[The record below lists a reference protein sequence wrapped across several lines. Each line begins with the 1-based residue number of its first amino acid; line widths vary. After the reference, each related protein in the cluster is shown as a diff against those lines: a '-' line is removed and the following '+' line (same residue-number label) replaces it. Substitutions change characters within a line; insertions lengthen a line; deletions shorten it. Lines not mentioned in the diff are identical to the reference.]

1 MGDFGPKPKNQK
13 TIEKPM
19 KFYVFWVQKGDEAMR
34 QNHRC
39 RNKIVKNP
47 LVFIVFS
54 EIEAVKRLLVE
65 RVFIDQKSSLRGR
78 ICYKNQWFFNDFVF
92 RRLIDGEDEKIRILR
107 FARGFILKVD
117 IRNDVRPKSF
127 H

>member
-1 MGDFGPKPKNQK
+1 
-13 TIEKPM
+13 
-19 KFYVFWVQKGDEAMR
+19 MR
-34 QNHRC
+34 QC
-39 RNKIVKNP
+39 DKIIDVATKSLKIP
-47 LVFIVFS
+47 WFLVFS

>member
-1 MGDFGPKPKNQK
+1 
-13 TIEKPM
+13 
-19 KFYVFWVQKGDEAMR
+19 MR
-34 QNHRC
+34 QNRRC

-78 ICYKNQWFFNDFVF
+78 ICYTNQLFFNDFVF

-107 FARGFILKVD
+107 FARGIILKVD

>member
-13 TIEKPM
+13 TSEKPT
-19 KFYVFWVQKGDEAMR
+19 KFYVFWVQTGDEAMR

-78 ICYKNQWFFNDFVF
+78 IGYK
-92 RRLIDGEDEKIRILR
+92 K
-107 FARGFILKVD
+107 
-117 IRNDVRPKSF
+117 
-127 H
+127 

>member
-1 MGDFGPKPKNQK
+1 
-13 TIEKPM
+13 M
-19 KFYVFWVQKGDEAMR
+19 KFYVFWVQTGDEAMR